1 MRKLNKILAG
11 TLAVALSVPV
21 MTMPVFAA
29 AGTGTTPVSYD
40 NRNMIPDP
48 DNPADPQW
56 AVLVPSAIKF
66 TDEQKTVDTTIE
78 LTGMNGKPLAAGLS
92 VDVTV
97 ASTNGYTLNNND
109 GSQKLAYELYSEGT
123 LVTADADTV
132 AKLSAADTKRPGNAV
147 LKGTA
152 TSLGS
157 YTDTL
162 TYSAERVTP

>member
-97 ASTNGYTLNNND
+97 ASTNGYTLNNED
-109 GSQKLAYELYSEGT
+109 DSQKLAYELYAEGT
-123 LVTADADTV
+123 LVTDTV
-132 AKLSAADTKRPGNAV
+132 ATLTDTNTKKPGNAV

-162 TYSAERVTP
+162 TYTAEKK